1 MRKAFI
7 RFLWGAFA
15 TVLCVAVLGFFGIW
29 FGIIGYMPELEDL
42 QNPINRSA
50 SQIYSADGH
59 VLGTYNFNRE
69 NRICVSY
76 NNLSPYLVHA
86 LVATEDERFYDHSGI
101 DFIALGRA
109 IVKRGFLRQQSAGGG
124 STITQQLAKQL
135 YSETAHSKLERL
147 LQKPIEWVIAIKLE
161 RYYTKEEIIAHY
173 LNYFD
178 FLHNAVGI
186 KTAANTYFNKEPI
199 ELNLV
204 ESATLIGLCKNPSLF
219 NPVRYK
225 ERSKERRNVVLSQ
238 MQKSGYISKA
248 EYLES
253 CSKDLVLNFHRTDH
267 KDGAAPYFREFL
279 RQYLMAKKPEKS
291 NPASFLCRKQT

>member
-219 NPVRYK
+219 NPVSIRNGV
-225 ERSKERRNVVLSQ
+225 RSGE
-238 MQKSGYISKA
+238 M
-248 EYLES
+248 
-253 CSKDLVLNFHRTDH
+253 
-267 KDGAAPYFREFL
+267 
-279 RQYLMAKKPEKS
+279 
-291 NPASFLCRKQT
+291 